1 MLQSMDT
8 PFPYNRYVTGRD
20 FTGRRNERTIL
31 QNLIAQG
38 EHVALYEPDNTGK
51 MSLVQ
56 QVLLDMRLSGK
67 QFAVARVQMM
77 QVRSVAAFLKA
88 FAEAA
93 IRAVASSPSEYQQIV
108 QTCLEGTHFVFDKE
122 VPHHTYFKT
131 SSFSVVHELS
141 EPLYYNAEKKFGTDA
156 PLAAKSHNPLF
167 K

>member
-1 MLQSMDT
+1 MDT

-77 QVRSVAAFLKA
+77 LVRSVAAFLKA

-108 QTCLEGTHFVFDKE
+108 
-122 VPHHTYFKT
+122 
-131 SSFSVVHELS
+131 
-141 EPLYYNAEKKFGTDA
+141 
-156 PLAAKSHNPLF
+156 
-167 K
+167 